1 LSTKD
6 EIEIRERKMTL
17 AVRRDIAHYEGGEVD
32 KINIRMWEIASY
44 ISKMPL
50 E

>member
-1 LSTKD
+1 
-6 EIEIRERKMTL
+6 
-17 AVRRDIAHYEGGEVD
+17 VD

-50 E
+50 EWRPE